1 MPRLSPP
8 RGLEGQAISNAAWAL
23 ATARYES
30 PRLFS
35 ALAQA
40 AAANIDRLGALDLSN
55 LAWAFAWSSQVPV
68 AEHPALYSRLGP
80 AALVRLGDFDG
91 GSLSNLAWAL
101 AVASPSPDVLDAVAT
116 AALSERLA
124 EVHGSTALNVGQLC
138 QVHQYQLWLE
148 ERGDVAE
155 EALPEALRQQAR
167 DSFLGMAQLAP
178 SSRMQRLVA
187 RELRAVGG
195 VRSVEEEVVV
205 AQGYTVD
212 LLVQH
217 ADFGPLAVEVDGPH
231 HFLSEGSRRPTG
243 ATQLKRRQLRSSG
256 LRLVSLPYWELNEL
270 QAKPRRGRDDLRACS
285 ASTSSPCGPSPG
297 HLHGATGSGQ
307 WSTLLERAVRDD
319 QRVESADD
327 P

>member
-1 MPRLSPP
+1 
-8 RGLEGQAISNAAWAL
+8 
-23 ATARYES
+23 
-30 PRLFS
+30 
-35 ALAQA
+35 
-40 AAANIDRLGALDLSN
+40 
-55 LAWAFAWSSQVPV
+55 
-68 AEHPALYSRLGP
+68 
-80 AALVRLGDFDG
+80 
-91 GSLSNLAWAL
+91 
-101 AVASPSPDVLDAVAT
+101 
-116 AALSERLA
+116 
-124 EVHGSTALNVGQLC
+124 
-138 QVHQYQLWLE
+138 
-148 ERGDVAE
+148 
-155 EALPEALRQQAR
+155 
-167 DSFLGMAQLAP
+167 
-178 SSRMQRLVA
+178 MQRLVA

-270 QAKPRRGRDDLRACS
+270 QAQPRRGRDDLRACS